1 MVSTTSTWWR
11 TDAVAWRAHG
21 WSIEVR
27 GDELAEIR
35 YGGRMLLRAVRA
47 AVRDRGWQTVPVQ
60 VLSLESDASAL
71 TLRLRHEGLGAR
83 VDSTLTATADDDGL
97 RIAWDAVNA
106 EPFDTCRTGLV
117 VLHPAT
123 DAGRAAVVEHPDGSS
138 EPVAFPQEISPH
150 QPILGIRSLRVEDEL
165 ELEFTGD
172 VFEME
177 DQRNWSDASFKTY
190 SRPLELPY
198 PYALDAGER
207 VEQSITIRVLGAGSV
222 PPPVDGAVELALVE
236 AGPFPEVGVEASTA
250 PDPVPASDV
259 GSFRVV
265 ELDLATP
272 NWRAA
277 LARAAA
283 DGVALDVRLVT
294 GGSGRRTDGA
304 DGEGAGGEGMSGHGA
319 GGEEAS
325 GEGRSRPGA
334 GDEASMDERFLSE
347 AVGAL
352 APYVRTPGVLRLTAF
367 DALEHISDTRVVSA
381 LRAAMT
387 ASGLSLPVLTGARSH
402 FTELNREQ
410 TRIARDV
417 DGLVVNTTPLFHAL
431 DTEQLVEALAMQR
444 LIAEQAVWIADGL
457 PVHIGPLSL
466 RPRFN
471 NVATTPEPAPT
482 RTDLA
487 EGYGA
492 EFTGAVDARQGAAE
506 LGAWVI
512 ASAAALAVPGVASVS
527 WFESWGP
534 RGLISAAGR
543 TAAADAVDALAAL
556 AGGSLLTSASP
567 DGLVWALG
575 SRTDAGDTVLVANLD
590 RVERRVPI
598 AGVGDVAGVSEV
610 EVGAGAWMRV
620 TP

>member
-1 MVSTTSTWWR
+1 MTWS
-11 TDAVAWRAHG
+11 AHG

-47 AVRDRGWQTVPVQ
+47 AVRDRGWLTVPAQ
-60 VLSLESDASAL
+60 VLSLDSGASSL

-83 VDSTLTATADDDGL
+83 LESTLSVTTQADSL
-97 RIAWDAVNA
+97 RIEWDAVNSGA
-106 EPFDTCRTGLV
+106 FDTNRTGLV

-123 DAGRAAVVEHPDGSS
+123 DAGRPAVVVHPDGSS
-138 EPVAFPQEISPH
+138 EQVRFPQAISPH
-150 QPILGIRSLRVEDEL
+150 QPIVGIRTLRVDDEF
-165 ELEFTGD
+165 ELEFAGD

-177 DQRNWSDASFKTY
+177 DQRNWTDASFKTY

-222 PPPVDGAVELALVE
+222 PPSVDGAVELALVA

-294 GGSGRRTDGA
+294 GGSGRRTGGAGGDGT
-304 DGEGAGGEGMSGHGA
+304 GGEGMSGHGA
-319 GGEEAS
+319 GGDGAS
-325 GEGRSRPGA
+325 GEGHSRPGA
-334 GDEASMDERFLSE
+334 SDEASTDERFLSE

-352 APYVRTPGVLRLTAF
+352 APYVTAPGVRHLTAF
-367 DALEHISDTRVVSA
+367 DATEHVSDTRVASA

-387 ASGLSLPVLTGARSH
+387 STGLSVPVLAGARSH

-410 TRIARDV
+410 ARIARDV
-417 DGLVVNTTPLFHAL
+417 DGVVVNTTPLFHTL

-444 LIAEQAVWIADGL
+444 LIAEQAVAIADGL
-457 PVHIGPLSL
+457 PVHIGPVSL

-482 RTDLA
+482 RMDLS

-492 EFTGAVDARQGAAE
+492 EFTGAVDARQIAPE

-512 ASAAALAVPGVASVS
+512 ASAAAFAVPGVASVS
-527 WFESWGP
+527 WFETWGP
-534 RGLISAAGR
+534 RGIVTADGR
-543 TAAADAVDALAAL
+543 TAAADAVDALASL
-556 AGGSLLTSASP
+556 AGGALLSGMSA
-567 DGLVWALG
+567 DGLVWAVG
-575 SRTDAGDTVLVANLD
+575 SRTDAGDTVLVANVG
-590 RVERRVPI
+590 RAERRVTI
-598 AGVGDVAGVSEV
+598 AGVGEVA
-610 EVGAGAWMRV
+610 VGAGAWVRA

>member
-1 MVSTTSTWWR
+1 MSTWWR

-35 YGGRMLLRAVRA
+35 CGGRMLLRAVRA
-47 AVRDRGWQTVPVQ
+47 AVRDRGWQTVPVR
-60 VLSLESDASAL
+60 VMSLDSDASSL
-71 TLRLRHEGLGAR
+71 TMHLRHDGLGAR
-83 VDSTLTATADDDGL
+83 LDSTLRVVAGADSL
-97 RIAWDAVNA
+97 RIEWDAVNV

-117 VLHPAT
+117 VLHPAA

-138 EPVAFPQEISPH
+138 EPVAFPQAISPH
-150 QPILGIRSLRVEDEL
+150 QPILGIRSLRVEDEFS
-165 ELEFTGD
+165 LEFAGD

-177 DQRNWSDASFKTY
+177 DQRNWTDASFKTY

-222 PPPVDGAVELALVE
+222 SSSVEGAVEGAVELALVE

-250 PDPVPASDV
+250 PDPVPVSEV

-277 LARAAA
+277 LERAAA
-283 DGVALDVRLVT
+283 DGVPLDVRLVAGRSGHSGDGDDA
-294 GGSGRRTDGA
+294 GGDSASA
-304 DGEGAGGEGMSGHGA
+304 DGVRAAGDDAAGDDAGGGDAAGDAA
-319 GGEEAS
+319 GGNRAS
-325 GEGRSRPGA
+325 A
-334 GDEASMDERFLSE
+334 DERFLSE

-352 APYVRTPGVLRLTAF
+352 APYIHAPGVLRLTAF
-367 DALEHISDTRVVSA
+367 DAAEHISDARVVSE

-387 ASGLSLPVLTGARSH
+387 ASGLSVPVLAGARSH

-410 TRIARDV
+410 ARIARDV
-417 DGLVVNTTPLFHAL
+417 DGIVVNTTPLFHTL
-431 DTEQLVEALAMQR
+431 DTEQLVEAVAMQR
-444 LIAEQAVWIADGL
+444 LIAEQAVAIAEGL
-457 PVHIGPLSL
+457 PVHIGPVSL

-482 RTDLA
+482 RKDLA

-492 EFTGAVDARQGAAE
+492 EFTGAVDARQGAPE

-512 ASAAALAVPGVASVS
+512 ASAAALAAPGVASVS
-527 WFESWGP
+527 WFETWGP
-534 RGLISAAGR
+534 RGLVSAAGR
-543 TAAADAVDALAAL
+543 TSAADAVDALVSL
-556 AGGSLLTSASP
+556 AGGTLLTSASP
-567 DGLVWALG
+567 DGLVWAVG
-575 SRTDAGDTVLVANLD
+575 SRTDAGVTVLVANVG
-590 RVERRVPI
+590 REERRVQVT
-598 AGVGDVAGVSEV
+598 GVGEAV
-610 EVGAGAWMRV
+610 VGAGAWVRL